1 MTTFNVQQDH
11 VNSFYGGKQLYIVMF
26 WNIIY
31 IVCKD
36 KQAILNDIITVC
48 ELTKASSTS
57 VVLFML
63 KLP

>member
-1 MTTFNVQQDH
+1 MIFLMHLNLHKTVWLKKLLHFKVE
-11 VNSFYGGKQLYIVMF
+11 LIIVAHLHRYASEF
-26 WNIIY
+26 SN
-31 IVCKD
+31 
-36 KQAILNDIITVC
+36 IITVC